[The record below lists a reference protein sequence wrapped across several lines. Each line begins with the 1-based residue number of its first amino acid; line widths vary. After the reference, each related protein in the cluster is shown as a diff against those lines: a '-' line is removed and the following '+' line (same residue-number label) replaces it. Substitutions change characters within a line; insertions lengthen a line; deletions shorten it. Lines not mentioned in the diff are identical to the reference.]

1 MAKFNRL
8 YLLLT
13 KLLNVLRNIDSIP
26 FLEISQKPSIQRMDF
41 HTSSFNFF
49 FKNLLDTRVPFNF
62 KKIFTGGRDGGEK
75 YRPAFLVPTSLSG
88 EWHEGD

>member
-13 KLLNVLRNIDSIP
+13 KLLNVLWNIDSIP

-41 HTSSFNFF
+41 HRSPFNFF
-49 FKNLLDTRVPFNF
+49 FSLDTLICVPFNF
-62 KKIFTGGRDGGEK
+62 ERSLQWGWGGG
-75 YRPAFLVPTSLSG
+75 
-88 EWHEGD
+88 

>member
-26 FLEISQKPSIQRMDF
+26 FLEISQNGFSHF
-41 HTSSFNFF
+41 
-49 FKNLLDTRVPFNF
+49 PF
-62 KKIFTGGRDGGEK
+62 
-75 YRPAFLVPTSLSG
+75 
-88 EWHEGD
+88 